1 MNQITDIRDQAH
13 LSGSEVK
20 KLNFIK
26 NSKTLVFR
34 KYFRSGLRS
43 HIFEVLLAGD
53 VSKETQGE
61 IIDGIRMFPR
71 ARPVKMFRILRNR
84 FETKEAVFREIK
96 KYNTLLKFLG
106 PDLIA
111 CSEEF
116 MADYTGGK
124 KNQIVLC
131 GLQEYV
137 EGQILDPWRLF
148 GDNYLMDLFL
158 SMPRGG
164 SSLPAEVAQAKAAQ
178 AEIAQAEVAQA
189 EVAQAEIA
197 QAIVKTAK
205 KNIATFVERIR
216 QMITQT
222 GYIPDLAGIG
232 NLILTPSG
240 ALKLVD
246 INNIV
251 EVKSSDT
258 ILLDDK
264 GYPSCDVSIEV
275 LSILERD
282 ILKRNISN
290 DDPLYLFF
298 LSPERKKRVTAIENE
313 FYANL

>member
-1 MNQITDIRDQAH
+1 MNQVTDIRDQAH
-13 LSGSEVK
+13 LSGGEVK
-20 KLNFIK
+20 KLNFI
-26 NSKTLVFR
+26 NASKTLVFR

-43 HIFEVLLAGD
+43 HIFEVLLARD
-53 VSKETQGE
+53 ILKETQGE

-84 FETKEAVFREIK
+84 FETREAVFQEIQ

-116 MADYTGGK
+116 MADYTDGK

-148 GDNYLMDLFL
+148 GDNYLMEIFL
-158 SMPRGG
+158 SMPQG
-164 SSLPAEVAQAKAAQ
+164 SSPQ
-178 AEIAQAEVAQA
+178 AEINQAKVVQA
-189 EVAQAEIA
+189 KIA
-197 QAIVKTAK
+197 QATVETAK
-205 KNIATFVERIR
+205 KNIATFVKKIR
-216 QMITQT
+216 QMIAQT
-222 GYIPDLAGIG
+222 HYIPDLAGIG

-240 ALKLVD
+240 SLKLVD

-251 EVKSSDT
+251 EIKLSDT

-282 ILKRNISN
+282 ILKRDIPE
-290 DDPLYLFF
+290 DDPLYRFF
-298 LSPERKKRVTAIENE
+298 LSPERKKRVTAIEKN